1 MTILNREELPKC
13 GPYIY
18 FVYHRSPIVVEEE
31 SWPPF
36 SEYKQDVFFELADDL
51 LGCLCSLTKQYSPF
65 GTYDLTHL
73 GDPTSLRRLADAF
86 QQWAA
91 IIESLG
97 NATIAKQCQFL
108 FSDSGKSHRKGDSIK
123 RDLLETLH
131 FIIEKLKTAEELGHT
146 VTIVGI

>member
-18 FVYHRSPIVVEEE
+18 FVYHRSPLVVEEG
-31 SWPPF
+31 SWPSF

-51 LGCLCSLTKQYSPF
+51 LHCLCSLTKQYSPF
-65 GTYDLTHL
+65 DMYDLTNL
-73 GDPTSLRRLADAF
+73 SDPTSLRRLADTLR
-86 QQWAA
+86 QWVA

-97 NATIAKQCQFL
+97 NDAVAKQCQFL
-108 FSDSGKSHRKGDSIK
+108 FSDSDKSHRQGDSIK
-123 RDLLETLH
+123 RDLLETLN